1 MSLAKLE
8 DNHQS
13 HFWGTNLNIDLDKL
27 SKQKVIIKIQAL

>member
-13 HFWGTNLNIDLDKL
+13 HFWGTNLNIDLDKV
-27 SKQKVIIKIQAL
+27 SFAEKNKK